1 MNLVQKIKFLATRI
15 YNSFIMI
22 SEDNIATAQ
31 IAQLFGSELLRV
43 QEGARTDSGSQ
54 PNILNIDPKQFL
66 VPDQTAHFRAAKKAD
81 EERIVRML
89 QQEAEAAYPA
99 APVEHQPASTVPPIP
114 QPVQQ
119 ASQHNPSQTV
129 SAIGSGDALERI
141 ASSLER
147 IAIRLEGVD
156 LSVKKRKIKRT
167 IK

>member
-1 MNLVQKIKFLATRI
+1 MTLIEKIKFLITRI

-54 PNILNIDPKQFL
+54 PNILNINPRQFL
-66 VPDQTAHFRAAKKAD
+66 VPEHSHQQRSIKAA
-81 EERIVRML
+81 EEQRMVKLL
-89 QQEAEAAYPA
+89 QQEAEAAYP
-99 APVEHQPASTVPPIP
+99 VASIEQLPPQQTFPTVPTTVFP
-114 QPVQQ
+114 QSPNI
-119 ASQHNPSQTV
+119 SMPS
-129 SAIGSGDALERI
+129 DALERI

-156 LSVKKRKIKRT
+156 LSVKKRKVRRPTK
-167 IK
+167 